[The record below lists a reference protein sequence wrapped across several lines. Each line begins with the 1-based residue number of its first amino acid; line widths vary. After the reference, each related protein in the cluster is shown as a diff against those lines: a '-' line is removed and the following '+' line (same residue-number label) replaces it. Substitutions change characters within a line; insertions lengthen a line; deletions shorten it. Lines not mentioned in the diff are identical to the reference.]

1 MAIANSIMTHFCDLP
16 DPRKP
21 LGKRHV
27 LSDMLTIALCAVIC
41 GAEGWSHVAEFGR
54 SKKKWFETFLELP
67 HGIPSHDTFGR
78 VFAALAPDAF
88 ERCFMSWTS
97 KLAER
102 SAGKLVS
109 LDGKS
114 IRRSFA
120 HAWDSSAMVHLVS
133 AFVAENRLVLG
144 QIAVDKDGGADAHG
158 SEISVIPQLLD
169 LLDLQGAT
177 VTIDAIGCQRA
188 IAQKIREKQ
197 ADYVLCV
204 KENQPTL
211 HEKVKRLLDEAIL
224 DGQMPLNHL
233 QEVDGDHGRIE
244 TRDVWVSD
252 QTQHLPAFINEDWSE
267 LKTIACVQRVREMT
281 GGKTSTERSYYI
293 SSIEQP
299 DAVRTAQAIRG
310 HWGIENQLHWHLD
323 VSFGEDACRI
333 RKDNAAENFSRLR
346 RIALN
351 QLQREKT
358 LKGGIKTKRLKA
370 GWDHPYLL
378 KVLTG

>member
-144 QIAVDKDGGADAHG
+144 QIAVDKDGGACLLYTSDA
-158 SEISVIPQLLD
+158 
-169 LLDLQGAT
+169 
-177 VTIDAIGCQRA
+177 
-188 IAQKIREKQ
+188 
-197 ADYVLCV
+197 AD
-204 KENQPTL
+204 E
-211 HEKVKRLLDEAIL
+211 
-224 DGQMPLNHL
+224 
-233 QEVDGDHGRIE
+233 
-244 TRDVWVSD
+244 
-252 QTQHLPAFINEDWSE
+252 
-267 LKTIACVQRVREMT
+267 
-281 GGKTSTERSYYI
+281 
-293 SSIEQP
+293 
-299 DAVRTAQAIRG
+299 
-310 HWGIENQLHWHLD
+310 
-323 VSFGEDACRI
+323 
-333 RKDNAAENFSRLR
+333 
-346 RIALN
+346 
-351 QLQREKT
+351 
-358 LKGGIKTKRLKA
+358 
-370 GWDHPYLL
+370 
-378 KVLTG
+378 